1 MNHADHVALLA
12 GGVAQGEG
20 GTWADL
26 GAGTGAFTLALADLI
41 GPHGVIHA
49 IDRDRASLAE
59 LRSAFV
65 SAVPQAELRV
75 QAADFTRPLDLADLD
90 GIVMANSLHFVEDK
104 TRVLALVRGY
114 LKHGGRLILV
124 EYDSDRGNGWV
135 PPSFVR
141 NLEGARERERLC
153 RYPKAC
159 DRSESVPAP
168 DLFRFEPRAVNA
180 LRRLRR
186 HAPSLGPA
194 LGFHR
199 RARHRGRH
207 ALLRRGSGLGGDP
220 GRDDDHGPR

>member
-1 MNHADHVALLA
+1 VNHADHVGLLA

-75 QAADFTRPLDLADLD
+75 RAADFTQPLDLADLD

-114 LKHGGRLILV
+114 LKPGGRLILV

-135 PPSFVR
+135 PHPLSF
-141 NLEGARERERLC
+141 ETWREL
-153 RYPKAC
+153 A
-159 DRSESVPAP
+159 SESGFVGTRKLATVPS
-168 DLFRFEPRAVNA
+168 RF
-180 LRRLRR
+180 LRRIYSAL
-186 HAPSLGPA
+186 SLVP
-194 LGFHR
+194 
-199 RARHRGRH
+199 
-207 ALLRRGSGLGGDP
+207 
-220 GRDDDHGPR
+220 